1 MTTSSP
7 PQQPRPP
14 SGSPPKDPP
23 PSPRPS
29 PFSRQRESLSRVQA
43 AADELYEIRREQA
56 RRDFTAGYAWLTAPL
71 VDGRVRPELGRT
83 FAPFQAEGNAF
94 ADVNPYAINL
104 WPRGHAKT
112 TIRSVHRTGWEIGRD
127 PALTNLLVSQA
138 QPFARRL
145 SRRIK
150 RLMRTPQYVDLF
162 GDIAPLA
169 GTTKDT
175 EAEWERRGSTA
186 EEPTVVAI
194 GQGGQVPGNRAL
206 RIRGDDIIS
215 RRDVLTRQQRD
226 KVYEWFL
233 TEVLPV
239 ANDPASRVEL
249 VGTRYH
255 ADDLYGRLART
266 LDTDEDATDED
277 ADLAA
282 ALEQDRPWAT
292 YTVGAIGPDGQPAWP
307 ELWPLWRLKRRRTRL
322 GGPIYNLQYQ
332 NDPSGMGGNVIKR
345 AWFRHAGGEL
355 GQWIYDPRAMIR
367 LRIGVDLASSEKQ
380 SNDQTAFAIV
390 ADDARGPLLWIL
402 HVEGA
407 WLSEG
412 HRDWLLGRL
421 AVALDR
427 LGLTGHPI
435 TAANVEAVQFQSTFA
450 RELLGATRLPVNP
463 KHPKVDK
470 VERAR
475 PLATRYEGGTVIHH
489 PDLHGGAYEEQAVFF
504 PNAEHDD
511 LVDAAV
517 WGADL
522 GDPLQI
528 FV

>member
-1 MTTSSP
+1 LT
-7 PQQPRPP
+7 RP
-14 SGSPPKDPP
+14 SGSSVD
-23 PSPRPS
+23 R
-29 PFSRQRESLSRVQA
+29 SRDRLASLQA
-43 AADELYEIRREQA
+43 AADELYEIRREKA
-56 RRDFTAGYAWLTAPL
+56 RRDFAAGYAWLTAPL
-71 VDGRVRPELGRT
+71 VDGRVRPDLGRT

-94 ADVNPYAINL
+94 ADAHPYAINL

-112 TIRSVHRTGWEIGRD
+112 TIRTVHRTAWEIGRD
-127 PALTNLLVSQA
+127 SALTNLLLSRA
-138 QPFARRL
+138 GPFAHRL

-150 RLMRTPQYVDLF
+150 RLMRSPQYVELF
-162 GDIAPLA
+162 GDIAPAA

-175 EAEWERRGSTA
+175 EGEWERRGSTA
-186 EEPTVVAI
+186 DEPTVVAI

-206 RIRGDDIIS
+206 RIRGDDIIN
-215 RRDVLTRQQRD
+215 RRDVLTAAQRD

-255 ADDLYGRLART
+255 QDDLYGRLSRT
-266 LDTDEDATDED
+266 IDDDEDD
-277 ADLAA
+277 APDDHELAA
-282 ALEQDRPWAT
+282 VLEQERPWAV
-292 YTVGAIGPDGQPAWP
+292 YTVGALGPDGEPAWP
-307 ELWPLWRLKRRRTRL
+307 ELWPAWGLHRRRTRL
-322 GGPIYNLQYQ
+322 GTPICNLQYQ
-332 NDPSGMGGNVIKR
+332 NDPSGMGGNIIRR
-345 AWFRHAGGEL
+345 AWYRYAGGDN
-355 GQWIYDPRAMIR
+355 GQLVYDPRAMVR

-380 SNDQTAFAIV
+380 TNDQTAFALV
-390 ADDARGPLLWIL
+390 ADDARAAFLWIL

-407 WLSEG
+407 WLAEG
-412 HRDWLLGRL
+412 HRAWLLDRL
-421 AVALDR
+421 ATALNR

-435 TAANVEAVQFQSTFA
+435 TAALVEAVQYQSTFA

-463 KHPKVDK
+463 RNPKVDK

-489 PDLHGGAYEEQAVFF
+489 PDLAGGAYEEQAVYF

-511 LVDAAV
+511 LVDATVYA
-517 WGADL
+517 ADL

-528 FV
+528 FA